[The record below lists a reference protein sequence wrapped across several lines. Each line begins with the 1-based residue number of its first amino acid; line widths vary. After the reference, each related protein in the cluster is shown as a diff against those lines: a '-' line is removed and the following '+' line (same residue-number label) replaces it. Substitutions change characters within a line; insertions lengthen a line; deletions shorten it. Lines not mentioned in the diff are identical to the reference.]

1 MLENRAQE
9 KADQPAGRSPQ
20 QGPSDS
26 TRSSGQ
32 VGRQENFLPAP
43 STHGP
48 KVDPPASASE
58 PNNPPEVGQPGHT
71 ARGRGRRQ
79 SFKTTGNQQAPRQAL
94 TGQKTSDAPK
104 WQGLQGASRPG
115 KAGQGRPQRDSQ
127 LRSRVDKSDDS
138 RQYNA
143 AAHQHNARVT
153 DQGTAALDSFSVA
166 NAKSGP
172 AQAPVTQDPLS
183 KATHQEISQLN
194 LNPWRQ
200 ELPGPSEPKRPPPIK
215 GLRQIA
221 SSVNGEC
228 VTNQQDPA
236 TQDANA
242 EEDVAALRI
251 PAPIQ
256 SIR

>member
-1 MLENRAQE
+1 MLEGRAQE
-9 KADQPAGRSPQ
+9 KADQPAGRSLQ
-20 QGPSDS
+20 QGTSDG
-26 TRSSGQ
+26 TRSSRR
-32 VGRQENFLPAP
+32 VGRQEKLVPAP
-43 STHGP
+43 SMQGP

-58 PNNPPEVGQPGHT
+58 PNSPSEVGQPGQI
-71 ARGRGRRQ
+71 ARGRGRKQ
-79 SFKTTGNQQAPRQAL
+79 SHKTTGSQQAPRQAP

-104 WQGLQGASRPG
+104 WQGLQSASRPG
-115 KAGQGRPQRDSQ
+115 KAGQGRLQRDSQ
-127 LRSRVDKSDDS
+127 LRSRVDAPDNS
-138 RQYNA
+138 RQYKA

-166 NAKSGP
+166 NAKTAP
-172 AQAPVTQDPLS
+172 AQAPLTQDPPS
-183 KATHQEISQLN
+183 KATHQELDHLN

-200 ELPGPSEPKRPPPIK
+200 ELPGPSEPNRPPPIK
-215 GLRQIA
+215 GLRQAA
-221 SSVNGEC
+221 SSLDGES
-228 VTNQQDPA
+228 VKHQQDPA